1 MLPADVGAAPA
12 AATRYQSTSS
22 TPPAARRERQASA
35 ADPFGELVDQYA
47 DEAEPAAAPTQRN
60 ARPAAR
66 QATTAPPQA
75 QMPVADAPAV
85 GIAMPGVKSQPRPA
99 DVAPPVVAVPA
110 AEDASRTDLVVP
122 QMPTVF
128 DVPLPLPVATSG
140 TGTGT
145 DLTVAVTVT
154 GGGGTPM
161 AAMPVL
167 SQHWPPPVAAAAGT
181 PFAAPPADAP
191 RLAPTEAVAPSATAP
206 APPLVEF
213 HLPEGM
219 PPEAASPEVLAAL
232 RAVRTTNPSG
242 SPDLG
247 DAVSAAAS
255 NLAARPVQAPGPTP
269 PSGPREVAMAAVR
282 EALAQSVDGNRPVS
296 TPSTLTQSEP
306 QSVQQSVQQSGQV
319 PVPAAPGRMATPV
332 LNDAAVQAPPSDVP
346 IAALSP
352 DAPQTSEPERPAL
365 GAAVTPE
372 QVSTD
377 AASIRTPRS
386 ARQASAQP
394 QIRMPNSAVTQG
406 GPAEENVQALPSRK
420 ATHDDVPAPV
430 ARPTA
435 RAAQAIAAFHAAATI
450 GATTTPA
457 AVNAAVMS
465 AGVASTP
472 LLDAELPTQLIHA
485 IRVQCDQGSG
495 EARIRL
501 NPGFLGG
508 VTVGVQIDGSSVTA
522 SLQAASAEV
531 REWMRTNE
539 SMLRQ
544 ALADQGLQL
553 DRLVIV
559 EEDAPTSTDD
569 EAAGPRDEREQQ
581 APRRQRRTADQGT
594 FELVF

>member
-22 TPPAARRERQASA
+22 TPPAARRERQASE

-47 DEAEPAAAPTQRN
+47 DEAEPAAAPAQRN

-66 QATTAPPQA
+66 QATTAPPPA
-75 QMPVADAPAV
+75 QIPVADAPAV
-85 GIAMPGVKSQPRPA
+85 GIAMPGVKSQSRHA

-128 DVPLPLPVATSG
+128 EVPLPLPVATG
-140 TGTGT
+140 GTGT
-145 DLTVAVTVT
+145 DLAVTVTVT

-191 RLAPTEAVAPSATAP
+191 RLATTEAVAPSATAP

-219 PPEAASPEVLAAL
+219 PPEAASPEVLVAL
-232 RAVRTTNPSG
+232 RAVRTTNPLG
-242 SPDLG
+242 SPGLG

-255 NLAARPVQAPGPTP
+255 NRAARPVQSPGPTP

-296 TPSTLTQSEP
+296 TPSMLTQSEPQPEPQP
-306 QSVQQSVQQSGQV
+306 QSVQQSVPV
-319 PVPAAPGRMATPV
+319 PVQAASGRMATPV
-332 LNDAAVQAPPSDVP
+332 LNDAAVQAPLTDVP
-346 IAALSP
+346 IAALAP

-365 GAAVTPE
+365 GAAVTAE

-386 ARQASAQP
+386 VRQASAQP
-394 QIRMPNSAVTQG
+394 QIHMPNSAVTQAD
-406 GPAEENVQALPSRK
+406 PADENVQALPSRK

-485 IRVQCDQGSG
+485 IRVQFDQGSG

-559 EEDAPTSTDD
+559 AEDAPTSTED

-594 FELVF
+594 FELDF